1 MLNSH
6 LLLQKCITLA
16 TPFVQG
22 KLLEGLTRF
31 HRHFAYSKFLR
42 KVRSLKGLP
51 HFCKIKLPHNFVQV
65 KLPEGLPDAP
75 PIKASV
81 HFQVLQSFGGFGPRP
96 KRGSSLLKVQSLP
109 GDIISSGKD
118 LALRKLYKSS
128 LAHIE

>member
-6 LLLQKCITLA
+6 FLLQKFIALA

-22 KLLEGLTRF
+22 KLLEGLPRF
-31 HRHFAYSKFLR
+31 HRHFTYSKLLR
-42 KVRSLKGLP
+42 KGRSLNGLP
-51 HFCKIKLPHNFVQV
+51 HFCNIKLPHNFVQV

-81 HFQVLQSFGGFGPRP
+81 HLQVLQNFGGFGPRP
-96 KRGSSLLKVQSLP
+96 KKGSSLLKVQRLP
-109 GDIISSGKD
+109 RDIVSSGKD
-118 LALRKLYKSS
+118 LVLRKLYKSS

>member
-6 LLLQKCITLA
+6 FLLQKCIALA

-22 KLLEGLTRF
+22 KLLEGLPRF
-31 HRHFAYSKFLR
+31 HRHFTYSKLLR
-42 KVRSLKGLP
+42 TVRGLNGLP
-51 HFCKIKLPHNFVQV
+51 HFCNINLPHNFVQV

-75 PIKASV
+75 PVKASV
-81 HFQVLQSFGGFGPRP
+81 HLQVLQNFGGFGPRP

-118 LALRKLYKSS
+118 LALRKLF
-128 LAHIE
+128 